1 MARGRETPCVLAC
14 PGLRGSC
21 GRSGCVGHVHTPPG
35 WTQQAGPSGWMSQGF
50 KELLLPP
57 DSLIRIRQDPQP
69 TLCPCISC
77 PQTFVSVSPSDAG
90 GSSVAGPVGR
100 WLAVCCSS
108 CRQGA
113 RGRWSP
119 HVGLFSQ
126 GERSGLSPSLN
137 HGGEWPFP
145 LAVDKGIL

>member
-1 MARGRETPCVLAC
+1 MAQGRETPCVLAC

-35 WTQQAGPSGWMSQGF
+35 GTQQAGPSGWMSQGF

-77 PQTFVSVSPSDAG
+77 PQAFVSVSPSDAG
-90 GSSVAGPVGR
+90 GSSFAGPVGR

-108 CRQGA
+108 WTVCGA
-113 RGRWSP
+113 RAPAGRARGVDAAPMSACFPREREVACP
-119 HVGLFSQ
+119 HL
-126 GERSGLSPSLN
+126 
-137 HGGEWPFP
+137 
-145 LAVDKGIL
+145 